1 MQHWHVYVKW
11 NERLFHEMYQAFMSG
26 LAEVDPSLEWYN
38 NELAFFDYYVIPL
51 ATKLK
56 DCNAFGVT
64 SEEYLMYALLN
75 RREWELKGK
84 DIVKEYLSTYDDD
97 FESNDSKSD
106 LQHNAAHDDLDDDTD
121 EEEYEEGDDVI
132 GGGDDDDD
140 SAVIDV

>member
-1 MQHWHVYVKW
+1 
-11 NERLFHEMYQAFMSG
+11 MYQAFLSG

-38 NELAFFDYYVIPL
+38 NELAFFDFYVIPL

-84 DIVKEYLSTYDDD
+84 DIVKDYLSTYDDD

-106 LQHNAAHDDLDDDTD
+106 VQQHNGDVDDDYDDDTD
-121 EEEYEEGDDVI
+121 AEG
-132 GGGDDDDD
+132 GDDDD